1 MKGSTLTNSVEANYK
16 NAVIRAVDAAAMKA
30 EDSRD
35 DCPHAP
41 IDHASQAALENSTL
55 TGRRFQ
61 TAYDEVFANTHH
73 AVNAD
78 GNTVDVLARIKHEL
92 LRETYEN

>member
-1 MKGSTLTNSVEANYK
+1 MQGSTQAVNGVEATYK
-16 NAVIRAVDAAAMKA
+16 NAVVRAVDAAAMKA
-30 EDSRD
+30 DDSRD
-35 DCPHAP
+35 ECPHAP

-61 TAYDEVFANTHH
+61 TAYDEVFANTYY

-78 GNTVDVLARIKHEL
+78 GDTADTLGRIKHEL
-92 LRETYEN
+92 LRVTYE